1 VSLLAKA
8 YIALIIALGAVCIT
22 RGVWSW
28 IPHDV
33 LRFGCYLMLAIP
45 AACLKVS
52 LPGITGTMSVLF
64 VLLLAGIAN
73 LGLPET
79 LLIGVICAL
88 VQSLWHA
95 KVRPRKVQLAFSIAN
110 FGIAISAAHLA
121 YHAPFIPGEQ
131 LQAPLRIA
139 LAAVVYFVANTFPV
153 AVVIALTEGKSVREV
168 WGGCYCWTFPYYL
181 VGAAIVSALSFA
193 NRMLNWQAWIL
204 ILPVVYMIYRS
215 YHLYLATLES
225 ERKRAEDQCKHA
237 DEVAVLHLQTM
248 EALAA
253 AVSANAKLDAVI
265 QASPL
270 AIFALDKQG
279 CVTTWNLMAER
290 ILGWS
295 AAEALGQRLPL
306 ADRCN
311 EKHAASILERTLRG
325 EVVEGLQT
333 AERRKD
339 NSLFEASIWS
349 APLKDPNDDSAGIV
363 IAVADVS
370 DRKRLE
376 EQLRLSQKM
385 EAVGRLAGGVAHDFN
400 NLLTIINGYS
410 SMLVHSLEDESY
422 ARTQADEILQA
433 GNRAA
438 ELVSQLLTFSRRQVN
453 QPKPIEINSLVQDVS
468 KMLQRLLGEHIELK
482 TILDAR
488 AGWIRADRNQM
499 EGVLMNLSTNARDA
513 MPEGGVLS
521 ISTSSVQ
528 ILDSANQSAELAPGA
543 YVRLTVA
550 DTGVGMDAEIQQ
562 HLFEPFFTTKEKGK
576 GTGLGLSSVYGSVQ
590 HNGGKIFVSSELG
603 KGTEFSIYLPAHE
616 QVITPEQA
624 PESPT
629 EVRRGTETVLLV
641 EDQTPVRRMLRE
653 ALSNCGYRVWEAGNG
668 AEALENW
675 GSRVTEID
683 LLITDV
689 VMPVMNGKKLAEH
702 LGKLRPELRVIFM
715 SGHAEDVLTTQG
727 MLDASVD
734 LLPKPFLPEALI
746 TKVRMVLHETLA
758 IY

>member
-1 VSLLAKA
+1 
-8 YIALIIALGAVCIT
+8 
-22 RGVWSW
+22 
-28 IPHDV
+28 
-33 LRFGCYLMLAIP
+33 M
-45 AACLKVS
+45 
-52 LPGITGTMSVLF
+52 
-64 VLLLAGIAN
+64 
-73 LGLPET
+73 
-79 LLIGVICAL
+79 
-88 VQSLWHA
+88 
-95 KVRPRKVQLAFSIAN
+95 
-110 FGIAISAAHLA
+110 
-121 YHAPFIPGEQ
+121 
-131 LQAPLRIA
+131 
-139 LAAVVYFVANTFPV
+139 
-153 AVVIALTEGKSVREV
+153 
-168 WGGCYCWTFPYYL
+168 
-181 VGAAIVSALSFA
+181 
-193 NRMLNWQAWIL
+193 
-204 ILPVVYMIYRS
+204 
-215 YHLYLATLES
+215 
-225 ERKRAEDQCKHA
+225 
-237 DEVAVLHLQTM
+237 
-248 EALAA
+248 
-253 AVSANAKLDAVI
+253 
-265 QASPL
+265 
-270 AIFALDKQG
+270 
-279 CVTTWNLMAER
+279 
-290 ILGWS
+290 
-295 AAEALGQRLPL
+295 
-306 ADRCN
+306 
-311 EKHAASILERTLRG
+311 
-325 EVVEGLQT
+325 
-333 AERRKD
+333 
-339 NSLFEASIWS
+339 
-349 APLKDPNDDSAGIV
+349 

-468 KMLQRLLGEHIELK
+468 KMLHRLLGEHIELK
-482 TILDAR
+482 TMLQAP

-499 EGVLMNLSTNARDA
+499 EGVLMNLATNARDA

-521 ISTSSVQ
+521 ISTASVQ
-528 ILDSANQSAELAPGA
+528 ILEGSANLGADLAPGA

-550 DTGVGMDAEIQQ
+550 DTGIGMNAETQQ

-616 QVITPEQA
+616 QVVTPEQA
-624 PESPT
+624 PESPK

-653 ALSNCGYRVWEAGNG
+653 ALSTCGYRVWEAGNG

-675 GSRVTEID
+675 GSRVAEID

-702 LGKLRPELRVIFM
+702 LLRLRPELRVIFI

-746 TKVRMVLHETLA
+746 TKVRTVLHETLA
-758 IY
+758 VH